1 MARHSGL
8 YRSQAAG
15 PQSRGEMMTR
25 DREFVTSAPVSRAL
39 WWIGYSRHMRRYLL
53 ALAAAAIM
61 VVPGV
66 AVPRIA
72 AQGGGAATVAVDPL
86 HKPLDTL
93 LNLYVRDGLVYYGA
107 VKHDRAML
115 DRYIAS
121 LGAVTA
127 NMYAGWDR
135 NQQIAFWLNAYNA
148 FVLQTVINHYPI
160 RGRASDYPSNS
171 IQQIPG
177 AFDRITH
184 RAAGRTV
191 TLNEIE
197 QQILPT
203 FHDARLY
210 FALGRGAIGS
220 GRLHS
225 EAYASA
231 RLEAQLQSVRDECLS
246 RTVCAEIDE
255 VGNRVTVS
263 PIFSWDSAGFIAGY
277 SDQASPLYAS
287 RSPIERA
294 VLAFVRPEL
303 LMTERDFLAKNAFQ
317 VVYRKFDWR
326 LNDMSGRH

>member
-1 MARHSGL
+1 
-8 YRSQAAG
+8 
-15 PQSRGEMMTR
+15 
-25 DREFVTSAPVSRAL
+25 
-39 WWIGYSRHMRRYLL
+39 MRRCLPPFVAVL
-53 ALAAAAIM
+53 AVAACVGTMPRLAAQSGGTAA
-61 VVPGV
+61 V
-66 AVPRIA
+66 AI
-72 AQGGGAATVAVDPL
+72 DPL

-107 VKHDRAML
+107 VKHDRATL

-121 LGAVTA
+121 LGAITA
-127 NMYAGWDR
+127 GTYAGWSR

-160 RGRASDYPSNS
+160 RARASNYPANS
-171 IQQIPG
+171 IRQIPG
-177 AFDRITH
+177 VFDRIPH

-191 TLNEIE
+191 TLDQIE
-197 QQILPT
+197 QQILPA

-231 RLEAQLQSVRDECLS
+231 RLEEQLKGVRDECLS
-246 RTVCAEIDE
+246 RSACAQIDE
-255 VGNRVTVS
+255 VGNQVSVS
-263 PIFSWDSAGFIAGY
+263 PIFSWDRAGFIAGY
-277 SDQASPLYAS
+277 ADEAAPLYAS

-303 LMTERDFLAKNAFQ
+303 LTTERDFLTKNSFR
-317 VVYRKFDWR
+317 VVYQKFDWR